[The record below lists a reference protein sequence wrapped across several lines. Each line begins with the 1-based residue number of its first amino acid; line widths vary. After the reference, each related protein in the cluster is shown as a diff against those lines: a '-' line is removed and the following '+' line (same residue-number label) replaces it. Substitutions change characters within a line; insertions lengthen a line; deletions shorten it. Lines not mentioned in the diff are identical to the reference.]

1 MLREVD
7 DKLPPMM
14 HRAAGLSFL
23 ALLLIGVV
31 ACRDKGRDKADSTG
45 ASLPPVYPSNPLGN
59 TNWNADA
66 GPVMVVSVGSGGDS
80 IAVVLP
86 EATDSTVAAL
96 QGISPPI
103 SGLTF
108 DLFGRGGRIGSSIA
122 ASPLPPVDAK
132 QDCYSWPLAKLQS
145 SHSNWR
151 VGFAT
156 GRVHAIALDSI
167 EAMTSADSAA
177 LAASLAEMA
186 AILPIASDPT
196 FRGLPFRVRSAY
208 TFRLDSV
215 DVVIADVVRSVNEE
229 ANPRLEHLL
238 LLGERPAGMKGKYNL
253 GYYNRTA
260 GAEESTQATEVLT
273 AVQIGT
279 AKRPAIV
286 VNIEYDDGGKLGLI
300 ERVGPGEWRATWR
313 SAYTDC

>member
-1 MLREVD
+1 MML
-7 DKLPPMM
+7 
-14 HRAAGLSFL
+14 RAAGLSL
-23 ALLLIGVV
+23 PVLLLISMA
-31 ACRDKGRDKADSTG
+31 ACQDKGQDKADSTG
-45 ASLPPVYPSNPLGN
+45 ASLPPVYPSSPLGN
-59 TNWNADA
+59 TKWNVDA
-66 GPVMVVSVGSGGDS
+66 GPVMIVSVGSGGDS

-86 EATDSTVAAL
+86 EATDSTIASF

-103 SGLTF
+103 LGLTF

-122 ASPLPPVDAK
+122 ALPLPPVDTK
-132 QDCYSWPLAKLQS
+132 QECYSWPLAKLQS
-145 SHSNWR
+145 AHSNWR
-151 VGFAT
+151 VGFAS
-156 GRVHAIALDSI
+156 GYVHAIMLDSI
-167 EAMTSADSAA
+167 EAMPSADSAA
-177 LAASLAEMA
+177 LAVSLAQTA
-186 AILPIASDPT
+186 ATLPLASDPT

-215 DVVIADVVRSVNEE
+215 DVMIADVVRSVNEE

-238 LLGERPAGMKGKYNL
+238 LIGERPARTSSKYNI

-273 AVQIGT
+273 AVEIGA
-279 AKRPAIV
+279 AKRPAII

-300 ERVGPGEWRATWR
+300 ERTGPGQWRATWR

>member
-1 MLREVD
+1 MLRCT
-7 DKLPPMM
+7 
-14 HRAAGLSFL
+14 ASLSFSV
-23 ALLLIGVV
+23 LLLISMT
-31 ACRDKGRDKADSTG
+31 ACRDKRRDEADSAR
-45 ASLPPVYPSNPLGN
+45 ASLPPVHPLSPFGN

-66 GPVMVVSVGSGGDS
+66 GPVMIISVGSGSDS

-86 EATDSTVAAL
+86 EATDSTVASF

-103 SGLTF
+103 TGLTF
-108 DLFGRGGRIGSSIA
+108 DLFGRGGRIGSSVT
-122 ASPLPPVDAK
+122 ASPLPPVDPK
-132 QDCYSWPLAKLQS
+132 QECYSWPLAKLQAAL
-145 SHSNWR
+145 SNWR
-151 VGFAT
+151 VGFT
-156 GRVHAIALDSI
+156 SGHVHAIMLDSI
-167 EAMTSADSAA
+167 EAMPSGDSAA
-177 LAASLAEMA
+177 LAASVAQTA
-186 AILPIASDPT
+186 ATLPIASDPT

-238 LLGERPAGMKGKYNL
+238 IIGERPARTRGRYKV

-273 AVQIGT
+273 AVQIE
-279 AKRPAIV
+279 AAQRPAIV
-286 VNIEYDDGGKLGLI
+286 VNIEYDDGRKFGLI
-300 ERVGPGEWRATWR
+300 ERTGPSEWRATWR

>member
-1 MLREVD
+1 MT
-7 DKLPPMM
+7 
-14 HRAAGLSFL
+14 HRAAGLFIS
-23 ALLLIGVV
+23 ALVLISMA
-31 ACRDKGRDKADSTG
+31 ACLGKEQNKSDSSG
-45 ASLPPVYPSNPLGN
+45 ASLPPIYPSSPLGN

-66 GPVMVVSVGSGGDS
+66 GPVMIVSIGNSDS
-80 IAVVLP
+80 INIVIP
-86 EATDSTVAAL
+86 EATDSTVASFQAMA
-96 QGISPPI
+96 PPI

-108 DLFGRGGRIGSSIA
+108 DLFGRGGKIGSAIA

-132 QDCYSWPLAKLQS
+132 QECYSWPLARLQS

-156 GRVHAIALDSI
+156 GRVRAIALDSI
-167 EAMTSADSAA
+167 EAMRSADSAV
-177 LAASLAEMA
+177 LAVSLAQTA
-186 AILPIASDPT
+186 ATLPIASDST

-208 TFRLDSV
+208 ILHLDSI

-229 ANPRLEHLL
+229 ASPKLEHLL
-238 LLGERPAGMKGKYNL
+238 LIGERPAGMKGRYSL

-260 GAEESTQATEVLT
+260 GAEESTQATEVLA
-273 AVQIGT
+273 AVQIGP

-286 VNIEYDDGGKLGLI
+286 VSTEYDDGGKLGLI
-300 ERVGPGEWRATWR
+300 ERIGPREWRATWR